1 MFLELNEDVDRALT
15 QARTA
20 LTARGVEVSGRILV
34 GLSGGADSSALLHC
48 VSRHLGHQNRIQ
60 ALHANHQLHPSAQS
74 WADHCRRLCQDLR
87 VPIALETLSV
97 DTRGNLED
105 AARRARYDFFAH
117 HMASGDVL
125 MLAHHGQDQVETVLM
140 RLFQGRGV
148 LPMRRHGSLGQGVF
162 IRPFM
167 SRNKSCFL
175 EYLDAHGVDWV
186 DDPSNSDTTF
196 DRNFLRNRVLPK
208 AHRRWPSFVRG
219 AQRSVDTLSAQ
230 HALLM
235 HYVGQAGDE
244 VPLDQVPQ
252 ASELGVVWLRAYL
265 AHREQFDVSDAAL
278 RELLR
283 QWRASGRATLDLGSA
298 CVQIWRNSL
307 YFESQSEFAPQ
318 PLSES
323 TMVLP
328 AGVPWQRQQLD
339 LTPAAADDMDA
350 IAYVGD
356 LRLTCRDWLFEPSAG
371 IADRLKR
378 RFQQAGV
385 PPWRRG
391 QYPLLWDDIGLF
403 CIPQIWQRANTQL
416 SGDERLQYCA
426 VQWRSKS
433 PKLFR

>member
-1 MFLELNEDVDRALT
+1 MFQELYEDIDRALT
-15 QARTA
+15 LARTA
-20 LTARGVEVSGRILV
+20 LTTHGVEVSGRILV

-48 VSRHLGHQNRIQ
+48 VSRHLGNQNRIQ

-74 WADHCRRLCQDLR
+74 WADHCRRLCQDLQ

-97 DTRGNLED
+97 DTQGNLED
-105 AARRARYDFFAH
+105 AARRARYDFFAR

-125 MLAHHGQDQVETVLM
+125 MLAHHGQDQVETLLM

-167 SRNKSCFL
+167 SRDKSYLL
-175 EYLDAHGVDWV
+175 EYLDAHGVAWV

-196 DRNFLRNRVLPK
+196 DRNFLRHRVLPQ
-208 AHRRWPSFVRG
+208 AYRRWPSFVRG
-219 AQRSVDTLSAQ
+219 AQRSVDNLSAQ

-252 ASELGVVWLRAYL
+252 TTELGVVWLRAYL

-307 YFESQSEFAPQ
+307 YFESQSESSPQ
-318 PLSES
+318 SLSDI
-323 TMVLP
+323 TTVLP
-328 AGVPWQRQQLD
+328 ARVPWQRHQLD
-339 LTPAAADDMDA
+339 LTPAAADDMYA

-356 LRLTCRDWLFEPSAG
+356 LKVTCRDWLVEPSAG
-371 IADRLKR
+371 VADRLKR

-416 SGDERLQYCA
+416 SGDERLQYCV

-433 PKLFR
+433 PELFP